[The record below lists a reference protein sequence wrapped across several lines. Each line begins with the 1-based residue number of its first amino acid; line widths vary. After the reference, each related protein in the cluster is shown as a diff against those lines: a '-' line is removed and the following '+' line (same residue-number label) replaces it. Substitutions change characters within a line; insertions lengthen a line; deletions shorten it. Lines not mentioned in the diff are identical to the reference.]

1 MGEIAERVM
10 RMEELGRLPSPILR
24 SYEYRDSD
32 SRFGFAMPSRRCFN
46 LIPFKDKG
54 DTLVCKLDAL
64 LIAASQHTKQLFQH
78 AESC

>member
-1 MGEIAERVM
+1 
-10 RMEELGRLPSPILR
+10 
-24 SYEYRDSD
+24 
-32 SRFGFAMPSRRCFN
+32 MPSRRCFN